1 MSLPVILTTKDTKEK
16 KRIKTKIG
24 VGYSVKEKVGD
35 MENKTREARTMR
47 TRKEVVGC
55 VQDLV
60 RKKNL

>member
-24 VGYSVKEKVGD
+24 VGYSVKEKVGE